1 MKIISL
7 VTFFPSYYLHLQLER
22 PNRYWW
28 KVKREKERVRKARKL
43 SLHFVLETEHCCFLY
58 RKCWNRKSLIRF
70 MTYSNYSIR
79 LRSVHKSC
87 GTQDIIESFRRPC
100 QAPFFVY
107 VFLCMDVWC
116 VYAER
121 NGTIFCVAG
130 GGGTFLR
137 EFSMGRFW
145 GQFSGG

>member
-1 MKIISL
+1 MKCIKFIKMKIIFL
-7 VTFFPSYYLHLQLER
+7 VTFFPSYCLHLQLER

-100 QAPFFVY
+100 QAPFPGYILFSLHADAFFVSLY
-107 VFLCMDVWC
+107 QLQQCWKIYFKMETR
-116 VYAER
+116 A
-121 NGTIFCVAG
+121 
-130 GGGTFLR
+130 
-137 EFSMGRFW
+137 
-145 GQFSGG
+145 